1 MQAGRAGRLARQRA
15 HGGATRAERD
25 RLTPVPLCTE
35 HRKYNLIPRTHQTF
49 ASPAA
54 SCSGERHRS
63 LNRARIN
70 DSLLTAAENE
80 NVTAPRA
87 SIGALSSAEFLPQRV
102 SLLYRLS
109 GNDVP
114 AILLTSAIAAFA
126 LWGYI
131 SDKLLAAW
139 LIWLVLA
146 SLVRI
151 ALKRAYHLRRPGP
164 EAAARGEGF
173 FCVTSASV
181 GTAWGLTVMLLYP
194 EKGQFHEILLP
205 FLIGSVAM
213 GLPPALAPSPK
224 SFACLIVPIFTPLIG
239 LLFSQGGAFNT
250 SAGILILVFSAVL
263 LALYLSSN
271 RALIETLR
279 FGRENER
286 LLEQVKDAKDRLDLA
301 LQAANILIWDWD
313 ARRTNVFLGGNWAII
328 LRVGKET
335 SALTLDELAQMVHP
349 DDLPKV
355 KKALDNCLNGGES
368 EYVAEH
374 RVKTLAGG
382 WVWSLSRG
390 RVVERDAG
398 GRGLRMTGVNVDI
411 DDRKRAEVE
420 LLAAVQR
427 EKELSEMKSKFVST
441 ASHEFRTPLATMLSS
456 AELLEH
462 YSESLSPAEK
472 ANLLQTIQGGAKR
485 MSEMIDD
492 VLALGRAESGV
503 LKLNLGPTNLRELCS
518 TVVSEFRIAQGKQH
532 VITLDDR
539 FDRPEVT
546 MDERLLRHI
555 LNNLLSNAVKYSPPG
570 SEVTFSLS
578 RHGEKAAIE
587 IQDRGIGIPLEDQ
600 PRMFESFHRASNVE
614 NRPGTGLGLAIVKK
628 SVELHGGEISLS
640 SAAGSGTR
648 FTVMLPLRSI
658 KQPVVVS

>member
-1 MQAGRAGRLARQRA
+1 M
-15 HGGATRAERD
+15 
-25 RLTPVPLCTE
+25 
-35 HRKYNLIPRTHQTF
+35 IPPAHQTF
-49 ASPAA
+49 VFRSAP
-54 SCSGERHRS
+54 CSRKRHRL
-63 LNRARIN
+63 LNRARI
-70 DSLLTAAENE
+70 DGSLLIIIRKIR
-80 NVTAPRA
+80 NVTASRT
-87 SIGALSSAEFLPQRV
+87 SISGLSSAEFLPQRV
-102 SLLYRLS
+102 SLLYRFS

-114 AILLTSAIAAFA
+114 AILLASAVAAFA

-131 SDKLLAAW
+131 SNKLLFAW
-139 LIWLVLA
+139 LTWLVMA

-151 ALKRAYHLRRPGP
+151 ALKRAYRLRQPGP
-164 EAAARGEGF
+164 EGAARWEGY
-173 FCVTSASV
+173 FCLASASV

-194 EKGQFHEILLP
+194 EHGQFHEILLP

-224 SFACLIVPIFTPLIG
+224 SFTCLIVPIFTPLIG

-263 LALYLSSN
+263 LALYLSAN

-279 FGRENER
+279 FGRENEG
-286 LLEQVKDAKDRLDLA
+286 LLEQVKEAKERLDLA
-301 LQAANILIWDWD
+301 LQAANILSWDWD
-313 ARRTNVFLGGNWAII
+313 ARRTDVLLGGSWAII

-355 KKALDNCLNGGES
+355 KRVLGNCLNGGES
-368 EYVAEH
+368 EYMAEH
-374 RVKTLAGG
+374 RIRTLAGG
-382 WVWSLSRG
+382 WVWSLGRG
-390 RVVERDAG
+390 RVVERDAA
-398 GRGLRMTGVNVDI
+398 GRALRMTGVNVDI

-472 ANLLQTIQGGAKR
+472 VNLLQTIQGGAKR

-492 VLALGRAESGV
+492 VLTLGRAESGV
-503 LKLNLGPTNLRELCS
+503 LKLNLGPTNLRELCAS
-518 TVVSEFRIAQGKQH
+518 VVSEFRIAQGKEH

-539 FDRPEVT
+539 FDRVEAT

-570 SEVTFSLS
+570 SEVTLSLA
-578 RHGEKAAIE
+578 RREEQAAIE

-628 SVELHGGEISLS
+628 AVELHGGEISLS
-640 SAAGSGTR
+640 SAVGSGTR

-658 KQPVVVS
+658 KQPVGVS

>member
-1 MQAGRAGRLARQRA
+1 V
-15 HGGATRAERD
+15 T
-25 RLTPVPLCTE
+25 TS
-35 HRKYNLIPRTHQTF
+35 RT
-49 ASPAA
+49 
-54 SCSGERHRS
+54 
-63 LNRARIN
+63 
-70 DSLLTAAENE
+70 
-80 NVTAPRA
+80 

-114 AILLTSAIAAFA
+114 AILLTSVIAAFA

-131 SDKLLAAW
+131 SDKLLVAW
-139 LIWLVLA
+139 LIWLVVA

-151 ALKRAYHLRRPGP
+151 VLKRAYRLRRPGP
-164 EAAARGEGF
+164 EAAGRWEGY
-173 FCVTSASV
+173 FCLTSALV
-181 GTAWGLTVMLLYP
+181 GATWGLTVMLLYP
-194 EKGQFHEILLP
+194 VHGQFHEILLP

-224 SFACLIVPIFTPLIG
+224 SFACLIVPIFAPLIG

-286 LLEQVKDAKDRLDLA
+286 LLEQVKEAKERLDLA

-313 ARRTNVFLGGNWAII
+313 ARRTNVFLGGSWAII

-335 SALTLDELAQMVHP
+335 SALSLDDLAQMVHP

-355 KKALDNCLNGGES
+355 KQALSQCLGGGQS

-398 GRGLRMTGVNVDI
+398 GRALRMTGVNVDI
-411 DDRKRAEVE
+411 DDRKRAEAE
-420 LLAAVQR
+420 LLVAVQR

-462 YSESLSPAEK
+462 YAESLSPAEK
-472 ANLLQTIQGGAKR
+472 VNLLQTIQGSAKR

-492 VLALGRAESGV
+492 VLTLGRAESGV
-503 LKLNLGPTNLRELCS
+503 LKLNLGPTNLRELCGR
-518 TVVSEFRIAQGKQH
+518 VVSEFRIAQGKQH
-532 VITLDDR
+532 IITLDDR
-539 FDRPEVT
+539 FDRVEAH

-570 SEVTFSLS
+570 SEVTFSLA
-578 RHGEKAAIE
+578 RRGEQAAIE

-614 NRPGTGLGLAIVKK
+614 NRSGTGLGLAIVKK
-628 SVELHGGEISLS
+628 AVELHGGEISLT
-640 SAAGSGTR
+640 SAVGSGTR
-648 FTVMLPLRSI
+648 FTVMIPLRPI
-658 KQPVVVS
+658 RQPAGVS

>member
-1 MQAGRAGRLARQRA
+1 
-15 HGGATRAERD
+15 
-25 RLTPVPLCTE
+25 
-35 HRKYNLIPRTHQTF
+35 
-49 ASPAA
+49 
-54 SCSGERHRS
+54 
-63 LNRARIN
+63 
-70 DSLLTAAENE
+70 
-80 NVTAPRA
+80 
-87 SIGALSSAEFLPQRV
+87 LSSAEFLPQRV
-102 SLLYRLS
+102 SLLYRFS

-114 AILLTSAIAAFA
+114 AILLTSAVAAFA

-131 SDKLLAAW
+131 SDKLLFAW
-139 LIWLVLA
+139 LTWLVLA

-151 ALKRAYHLRRPGP
+151 VLKRAYHRRQPGP
-164 EAAARGEGF
+164 EAAARWEGY
-173 FCVTSASV
+173 FCLASASV
-181 GTAWGLTVMLLYP
+181 GAAWGLTVMLLYP
-194 EKGQFHEILLP
+194 ESGQFHEILLP

-224 SFACLIVPIFTPLIG
+224 SFTCLIVPIFTPLIG

-263 LALYLSSN
+263 LALYLSAN

-286 LLEQVKDAKDRLDLA
+286 LLEQVKEAKERLDLA
-301 LQAANILIWDWD
+301 LQAANILSWDWD
-313 ARRTNVFLGGNWAII
+313 ARRTDVLLGGSWAII

-355 KKALDNCLNGGES
+355 KQVLGNCLNGGES
-368 EYVAEH
+368 EYMAEH
-374 RVKTLAGG
+374 RIRTLAGG
-382 WVWSLSRG
+382 WVWSLGRG
-390 RVVERDAG
+390 RVVERDAA
-398 GRGLRMTGVNVDI
+398 GRALRMTGVNVDI

-472 ANLLQTIQGGAKR
+472 ANLLHTIQSGAKR

-492 VLALGRAESGV
+492 VLTLGRAESGV
-503 LKLNLGPTNLRELCS
+503 LKLNLGPTNLRELCAR
-518 TVVSEFRIAQGKQH
+518 VVSEFRIAQGKQH
-532 VITLDDR
+532 IITLDDR
-539 FDRPEVT
+539 FDRVEAA

-555 LNNLLSNAVKYSPPG
+555 LNNLLSNAVKYSPSG
-570 SEVTFSLS
+570 SEVTLSLA
-578 RHGEKAAIE
+578 RREEQAVIE

-628 SVELHGGEISLS
+628 AVELHGGEISLS
-640 SAAGSGTR
+640 SAVGSGTR
-648 FTVMLPLRSI
+648 FTLMIPLRST
-658 KQPVVVS
+658 KQPVVVN

>member
-1 MQAGRAGRLARQRA
+1 
-15 HGGATRAERD
+15 
-25 RLTPVPLCTE
+25 
-35 HRKYNLIPRTHQTF
+35 
-49 ASPAA
+49 
-54 SCSGERHRS
+54 
-63 LNRARIN
+63 
-70 DSLLTAAENE
+70 
-80 NVTAPRA
+80 VTASRV
-87 SIGALSSAEFLPQRV
+87 SISALSSAEFLPQRV
-102 SLLYRLS
+102 SLLYRFS

-114 AILLTSAIAAFA
+114 AILLTSAVAAFA

-131 SDKLLAAW
+131 SNKLLFAW
-139 LIWLVLA
+139 LTWLVLA
-146 SLVRI
+146 SLARI
-151 ALKRAYHLRRPGP
+151 ALKRAYRLRQPGA
-164 EAAARGEGF
+164 EAAARWEGY
-173 FCVTSASV
+173 FCLASAAV
-181 GTAWGLTVMLLYP
+181 GAAWGLTVMLLYP
-194 EKGQFHEILLP
+194 EHGQFHEILLP

-224 SFACLIVPIFTPLIG
+224 SFTCLIVPIFTPLIG

-263 LALYLSSN
+263 LALYLSAN

-286 LLEQVKDAKDRLDLA
+286 LLEQVKEAKERLDLA
-301 LQAANILIWDWD
+301 LQAANILSWDWD
-313 ARRTNVFLGGNWAII
+313 ARRTDVLLGGSWAII

-355 KKALDNCLNGGES
+355 KQVLGNCLNGGES
-368 EYVAEH
+368 EYMAEH
-374 RVKTLAGG
+374 RIRTLAGG
-382 WVWSLSRG
+382 WVWSLGRG
-390 RVVERDAG
+390 RVVERDAA
-398 GRGLRMTGVNVDI
+398 GRALRMTGVNVDI

-503 LKLNLGPTNLRELCS
+503 LKLNLAPTNLRELCAR
-518 TVVSEFRIAQGKQH
+518 VVSEFRIAQGKQH

-539 FDRPEVT
+539 FDRLEAAV
-546 MDERLLRHI
+546 DERLLRHI

-570 SEVTFSLS
+570 SEVTLSLA
-578 RHGEKAAIE
+578 RREEQAVIE

-640 SAAGSGTR
+640 SAVGSGTR
-648 FTVMLPLRSI
+648 FTVMLPLRSV
-658 KQPVVVS
+658 KQPVGVH

>member
-1 MQAGRAGRLARQRA
+1 
-15 HGGATRAERD
+15 
-25 RLTPVPLCTE
+25 
-35 HRKYNLIPRTHQTF
+35 
-49 ASPAA
+49 
-54 SCSGERHRS
+54 
-63 LNRARIN
+63 
-70 DSLLTAAENE
+70 
-80 NVTAPRA
+80 VTASRT
-87 SIGALSSAEFLPQRV
+87 SISGLSSAEFLPQRV
-102 SLLYRLS
+102 SLLYRFS

-114 AILLTSAIAAFA
+114 AILLTSAVAAFA

-131 SDKLLAAW
+131 SNKLLFAW
-139 LIWLVLA
+139 LTWLVMA

-151 ALKRAYHLRRPGP
+151 ALKRAHRLRQPGP
-164 EAAARGEGF
+164 EAAARWEGY
-173 FCVTSASV
+173 FCLASASV

-194 EKGQFHEILLP
+194 EHGQFHEILLP

-224 SFACLIVPIFTPLIG
+224 SFTCLIVPIFTPLIG

-263 LALYLSSN
+263 LALYLSAN

-286 LLEQVKDAKDRLDLA
+286 LLEQVKEAKERLDLA
-301 LQAANILIWDWD
+301 LQAANILSWDWD
-313 ARRTNVFLGGNWAII
+313 ASRTDVLLGGSWAII

-355 KKALDNCLNGGES
+355 KRVLVNCLNGGES
-368 EYVAEH
+368 EYMAEH
-374 RVKTLAGG
+374 RIRTLAGG
-382 WVWSLSRG
+382 WVWSLGRG
-390 RVVERDAG
+390 RVVERDAA
-398 GRGLRMTGVNVDI
+398 GRALRMTGVNVDI

-472 ANLLQTIQGGAKR
+472 VNLLQTIQGGAKR

-492 VLALGRAESGV
+492 VLTLGRAESGV

-518 TVVSEFRIAQGKQH
+518 RVVSEFRIAQGKEH

-539 FDRPEVT
+539 FDRVEAT

-570 SEVTFSLS
+570 SEVTLSLA
-578 RHGEKAAIE
+578 RREEQAAIE

-628 SVELHGGEISLS
+628 AVELHGGEISLS
-640 SAAGSGTR
+640 SAVGSGTR

-658 KQPVVVS
+658 KQPVGVS

>member
-1 MQAGRAGRLARQRA
+1 
-15 HGGATRAERD
+15 
-25 RLTPVPLCTE
+25 
-35 HRKYNLIPRTHQTF
+35 
-49 ASPAA
+49 
-54 SCSGERHRS
+54 
-63 LNRARIN
+63 
-70 DSLLTAAENE
+70 
-80 NVTAPRA
+80 VTASRA
-87 SIGALSSAEFLPQRV
+87 SISALSSAEFLPQRV
-102 SLLYRLS
+102 SLLYRFS
-109 GNDVP
+109 GNDIP
-114 AILLTSAIAAFA
+114 AILLTSAVAAFA

-131 SDKLLAAW
+131 SNKLLFAW
-139 LIWLVLA
+139 LTWLVMA
-146 SLVRI
+146 SLARI
-151 ALKRAYHLRRPGP
+151 ALKRAYRLRQPGP
-164 EAAARGEGF
+164 EAAARWEGY
-173 FCVTSASV
+173 FCLASASV
-181 GTAWGLTVMLLYP
+181 GAAWGLTVMLLYP
-194 EKGQFHEILLP
+194 EHGQFHEILLP

-263 LALYLSSN
+263 LALYLSAN

-286 LLEQVKDAKDRLDLA
+286 LLEQVKEAKERLDLA
-301 LQAANILIWDWD
+301 LQAANILSWDWD
-313 ARRTNVFLGGNWAII
+313 ARRSDVFLGGSWAII

-335 SALTLDELAQMVHP
+335 SALTLEELAQMVHP
-349 DDLPKV
+349 EDLPKV
-355 KKALDNCLNGGES
+355 KQVLGNCLNGGES
-368 EYVAEH
+368 EYMAEH
-374 RVKTLAGG
+374 RIRTLAGS
-382 WVWSLSRG
+382 WVWSLGRG
-390 RVVERDAG
+390 RVVERDAA
-398 GRGLRMTGVNVDI
+398 GRALRMTGVNVDI

-472 ANLLQTIQGGAKR
+472 ANLLQTIQSGAKR

-492 VLALGRAESGV
+492 VLTLGRAESGV
-503 LKLNLGPTNLRELCS
+503 LKLNLGPTNLRELCAR
-518 TVVSEFRIAQGKQH
+518 VVSEFRIAQGKQH
-532 VITLDDR
+532 IITLDDR
-539 FDRPEVT
+539 FDRVEAT

-570 SEVTFSLS
+570 SEVTLSLA
-578 RHGEKAAIE
+578 RREEQVVIE

-640 SAAGSGTR
+640 SAVGSGTR

-658 KQPVVVS
+658 KEPVGVN